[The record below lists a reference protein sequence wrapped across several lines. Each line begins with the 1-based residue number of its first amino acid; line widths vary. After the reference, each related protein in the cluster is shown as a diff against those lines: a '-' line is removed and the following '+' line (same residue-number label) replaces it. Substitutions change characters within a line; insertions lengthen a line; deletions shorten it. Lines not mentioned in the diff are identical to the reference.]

1 MKSERHK
8 WLIQRLEAMRKSQA
22 LISEPPPGDNTPM
35 EGQVSDDQALQD
47 RVQTKTRELYGP
59 PVPVPERL
67 GLECDS
73 PVVRQLDMM
82 PFGDWLVFIVEFR
95 VNGVI
100 HQVEVRFPATELV
113 LYRLSKEAV
122 GAVTERVSKAI
133 LAELSRK

>member
-1 MKSERHK
+1 
-8 WLIQRLEAMRKSQA
+8 
-22 LISEPPPGDNTPM
+22 M